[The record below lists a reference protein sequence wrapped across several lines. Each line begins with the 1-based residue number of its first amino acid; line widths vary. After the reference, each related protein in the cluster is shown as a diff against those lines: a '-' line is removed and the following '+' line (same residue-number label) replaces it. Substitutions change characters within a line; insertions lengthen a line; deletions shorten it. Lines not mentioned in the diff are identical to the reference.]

1 MNFTQVILMS
11 VVVYELCML
20 PNAVLLMSKTCLP
33 VQIVHV
39 GGQVSDLVDGE
50 MEVSSRL
57 NDILET
63 MEMRSKTSAKVSYP
77 QSMKS
82 YLFSMTSL

>member
-1 MNFTQVILMS
+1 MQPNS
-11 VVVYELCML
+11 ML
-20 PNAVLLMSKTCLP
+20 SIRNTCLP

-50 MEVSSRL
+50 KEVSSRL

-63 MEMRSKTSAKVSYP
+63 LEMRSKTSAKVSYSFIHFHLDMP
-77 QSMKS
+77 FK
-82 YLFSMTSL
+82 L